1 MSGRHCYA
9 AKVISPSL
17 ELAEYAK
24 TGHLSSLTTP
34 PTTTSESASSTPQST
49 PTRRSS
55 LSPIRLTPPMARLN
69 FTSDKSPALDRVV
82 HKFGEVYF
90 INDEIN
96 TLLMAVPL
104 KKLDSG
110 PPLPSPSSLT
120 TSGLVLLALPMNRVD
135 ATIDSED
142 DKLVKFLV
150 RSSIPLAAMVR
161 VSAETSSSSSS
172 AYADGPKMNNILPP
186 RTAAALY
193 QMEIGFESNKF
204 CEAAVKYVETCRW
217 AFSFPRSPVASH
229 PRWQIAS
236 QSRPSGVASVDA
248 PEVDRNQN
256 Q

>member
-24 TGHLSSLTTP
+24 TGLVSSLTAAAS
-34 PTTTSESASSTPQST
+34 TTDSASSTPQTT
-49 PTRRSS
+49 PNRRSS
-55 LSPIRLTPPMARLN
+55 LSPIRLN
-69 FTSDKSPALDRVV
+69 FSTSPGPEKSPTPDRLV

-110 PPLPSPSSLT
+110 LLPRPVFLSDGSPHQET
-120 TSGLVLLALPMNRVD
+120 IGLVLLALPMNRVD
-135 ATIDSED
+135 AVIDSGD

-150 RSSIPLAAMVR
+150 RSSVPLAAMAR

-172 AYADGPKMNNILPP
+172 AYTDGPKLNNILPP
-186 RTAAALY
+186 RTAASLY
-193 QMEIGFESNKF
+193 QMEVAFESNKF
-204 CEAAVKYVETCRW
+204 CEAAVKYVETCR
-217 AFSFPRSPVASH
+217 
-229 PRWQIAS
+229 
-236 QSRPSGVASVDA
+236 
-248 PEVDRNQN
+248 
-256 Q
+256 